1 MTSKTIQRD
10 VATIGNELPGKK
22 NARKYMRY
30 KEAAA
35 YYGLG
40 TTKLRQLAKEAGAT
54 IRVDGIVLVNLSK
67 FERFI
72 EEFAES

>member
-1 MTSKTIQRD
+1 MNSRTIQED
-10 VATIGNELPGKK
+10 AATKRHELPGKK

-40 TTKLRQLAKEAGAT
+40 TTKMRQLAKEARAT
-54 IRVDGIVLVNLSK
+54 LRIDGIVLVNLSK
-67 FERFI
+67 FERFL
-72 EEFAES
+72 EDFAEE